1 MSALY
6 RILQVSL
13 KACEYIQPL
22 VLQLYSSQSNTS
34 SLKKDNSI
42 LTLADGIVQS
52 LFLDVLFKDKFAHK
66 IGEEFDSFVNLD
78 RLPYSV
84 NDIIISSEFNSLIE
98 TTKGHIESLS
108 SLISASD
115 CADYI
120 LFLDPIDGT
129 REFSSGCGEQSTIC
143 VGISEASSGVSK
155 AGLIYRPIPSP
166 PTYAMGI
173 PSEAFHQNNLEVIE
187 PAVDGFLT
195 TNGAISPYLESLCSE
210 LQLPRIKA
218 GGAGNKFLHLLEG
231 RASCYIQ
238 DRGVSRWDTCGG
250 QAVLEAH
257 NGIFHQL
264 SPIVTRNEFVAY
276 SYLPTTSN
284 LDLPSLSE
292 KDVSSVEKAS
302 IPPYSNLC
310 GLFALRRSEVN
321 RLDAMYRTAVQRAAM
336 TASPKYL

>member
-1 MSALY
+1 MSALH

-22 VLQLYSSQSNTS
+22 VLQLYNSQSNIS

-52 LFLDVLFKDKFAHK
+52 LILDVLFKDKFAHK
-66 IGEEFDSFVNLD
+66 IGEEYDSLVNLHT
-78 RLPYSV
+78 LPYSV
-84 NDIIISSEFNSLIE
+84 NDILISSEFNPLIE
-98 TTKGHIESLS
+98 TTKLNIESLS

-115 CADYI
+115 CADYT

-129 REFSSGCGEQSTIC
+129 REFSTGCGEQSTIC
-143 VGISEASSGVSK
+143 LGFSEASSGLSK
-155 AGLIYRPIPSP
+155 AGIIYRPISSP

-173 PSEAFHQNNLEVIE
+173 PSEAFSQNNLDILE
-187 PAVDGFLT
+187 PPLDGFLT
-195 TNGAISPYLESLCSE
+195 TNGAISPYLESLRSE

-218 GGAGNKFLHLLEG
+218 GGAGNKFLLLLEG

-257 NGIFHQL
+257 NGIFYQL
-264 SPIVTRNEFVAY
+264 SPLVTRNELVSY
-276 SYLPTTSN
+276 SYFPTTSN
-284 LDLPSLSE
+284 LDLATLNE
-292 KDVSSVEKAS
+292 ADISSAGGAF

-310 GLFALRRSEVN
+310 GLFALRGSEVN
-321 RLDAMYRTAVQRAAM
+321 KLDAIYRTAVQRAALIV
-336 TASPKYL
+336 SPKYL